1 MPVQYS
7 RSYRILF
14 WPALLGSYI
23 LAVIPQQMAPEIAD
37 LSDKS
42 LHFIAFAVL
51 TVLLFLSYRLS
62 LWKGI
67 ALLLFY
73 AFFIEFSQY
82 FTPNRCA
89 EWLDIAADA
98 IGILLGLLLYAA
110 YKKLEEICENS

>member
-7 RSYRILF
+7 KYYRILF
-14 WPALLGSYI
+14 WPALAGSYI
-23 LAVIPQQMAPEIAD
+23 LAVIPQEIAPEIGD
-37 LSDKS
+37 LSDKT
-42 LHFIAFAVL
+42 LHFIAFAIL
-51 TVLLFLSYRLS
+51 SLLLFLSYRIS

-67 ALLLFY
+67 AYLLFY

-89 EWLDIAADA
+89 EWLDIVADS
-98 IGILLGLLLYAA
+98 IGIAIGLLLYAG

>member
-7 RSYRILF
+7 KVYKVLF
-14 WPALLGSYI
+14 WLALLASYV
-23 LAVIPQQMAPEIAD
+23 LAMIPQEMAPEIGE
-37 LSDKS
+37 LSDKT

-51 TVLLFLSYRLS
+51 TLLLTLAYAISWLKATLY
-62 LWKGI
+62 
-67 ALLLFY
+67 LLFY

-89 EWLDIAADA
+89 EWLDIVADA
-98 IGILLGLLLYAA
+98 IGIGLGLILYAG